1 MENLLIFS
9 FFAIAINL
17 HEGSR
22 PMARE
27 VVANSTTLSYRLIT
41 TYMEAAFMRSS
52 YGEMTFLVAR
62 GRHYY
67 RKKITPESAG
77 RHLRFQGS

>member
-1 MENLLIFS
+1 
-9 FFAIAINL
+9 
-17 HEGSR
+17 
-22 PMARE
+22 
-27 VVANSTTLSYRLIT
+27 
-41 TYMEAAFMRSS
+41 MEAAFMRSA